1 AAALS
6 QMLLGPVAEDL
17 KTRRLVIVA
26 EGVLQYLPFATL
38 PEPSSPRNQTH
49 APAGTD
55 RDSSTVD
62 HPPLVVEHEI
72 VTLPSASV
80 LAVLR
85 QELGARKHADAKIAV
100 LADPVF
106 GADDPRVRVAGR
118 KPQRQSTDASELKEV
133 RRSAA
138 ESNLPDLVR
147 LRFSRQ
153 EAAEIVRFASQSNVL
168 EAVDFQANRATATSA
183 DVSHYS
189 VLHLPTT

>member
-1 AAALS
+1 GDEKSYLFGVTSSSISTFELPRRSEIEAAAQRAYEALTARNRTITRETSLQKQRRIQAADAEYPKTAAALS

-85 QELGARKHADAKIAV
+85 QELGSRKHADAKIAV
-100 LADPVF
+100 LA
-106 GADDPRVRVAGR
+106 
-118 KPQRQSTDASELKEV
+118 
-133 RRSAA
+133 
-138 ESNLPDLVR
+138 
-147 LRFSRQ
+147 
-153 EAAEIVRFASQSNVL
+153 
-168 EAVDFQANRATATSA
+168 
-183 DVSHYS
+183 
-189 VLHLPTT
+189 